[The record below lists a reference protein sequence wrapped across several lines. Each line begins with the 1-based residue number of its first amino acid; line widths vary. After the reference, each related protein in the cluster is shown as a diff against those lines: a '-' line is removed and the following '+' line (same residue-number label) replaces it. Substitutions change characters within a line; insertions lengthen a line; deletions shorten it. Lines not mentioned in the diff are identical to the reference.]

1 MHGGAKTSV
10 MSGRPSVVCEWQA
23 KPWWGWLRGR
33 SGGAHEKTPDRPGF
47 VDALRAGAGR
57 ARIHLG
63 VDPCPVPVG
72 QALAG
77 LLASSAP
84 PACAVRGC
92 FGFFSR
98 CFAFEAEI
106 SAQMTAAR

>member
-1 MHGGAKTSV
+1 MANGVTQ
-10 MSGRPSVVCEWQA
+10 E
-23 KPWWGWLRGR
+23 WLRGR

-47 VDALRAGAGR
+47 VDALRAGAGG

-63 VDPCPVPVG
+63 VDPCAVPVG

-77 LLASSAP
+77 LPASSAP